1 MTTVEA
7 EAPVTVEPAMSD
19 AAASAAKQAKGEDKT
34 PCFVILNGHE
44 YIYTG
49 LSRAQWRAHNKKQN
63 KLLVSAQ
70 EAQDL
75 VLMEEIKEDAKEQLV
90 NSQVLFSSEKVIS
103 AGAIEYLS
111 DFILMESGFGP
122 PEMEPVRL

>member
-1 MTTVEA
+1 MTTAEA
-7 EAPVTVEPAMSD
+7 EAPATARPAMS
-19 AAASAAKQAKGEDKT
+19 SAANDAVVQAKTDNKT

-49 LSRAQWRAHNKKQN
+49 LTRAQWRAHNKKQN
-63 KLLVSAQ
+63 ELLVTAQ
-70 EAQDL
+70 EDQDL
-75 VLMEEIKEDAKEQLV
+75 VLMEEIKEDAKEELV
-90 NSQVLFSSEKVIS
+90 HSQVLFSDEKVIS
-103 AGAIEYLS
+103 AGAIEYLA

>member
-1 MTTVEA
+1 MSTAEA
-7 EAPVTVEPAMSD
+7 EAPTNVGPEMSEKARKMVD
-19 AAASAAKQAKGEDKT
+19 LAKSQDKS

-44 YIYTG
+44 YVYTG
-49 LSRAQWRAHNKKQN
+49 LSREKWREHNKKQN
-63 KLLVSAQ
+63 QLLVQAQ

-75 VLMEEIKEDAKEQLV
+75 VLMEEIKEDAKEDLV
-90 NSQVLFSSEKVIS
+90 KGQVLFTSEKVIS